1 MALNGSFLSTVKLS
15 GPKGT
20 RTLDLFNAIEA
31 LSQLSYR
38 PAAKMMPENGSEV
51 KMSRLANLCYYWQF
65 NIEESLNMAE
75 LVGYEEYGADH
86 WELGPLRNAL
96 AYRGLR
102 MPHTCQAPSEAL
114 LLGISGGI
122 VAGYF
127 IFQYKGYPPTF
138 NFLTV
143 NSFDP
148 LTNVLERLQI
158 DAQNQRTNSAEK
170 ARKNLIQALDRGDA
184 PLVWAE
190 VTSLGYG
197 DMKESEDNWFVIPLL
212 VTRYDEN
219 KDEASIVDRSSVPIH
234 ISAQA
239 LDRARQ
245 RIKKER
251 QRLMT
256 LGEFRMENLPEATRA
271 GIQQCLEHALGEP
284 PRKPMRG
291 KYGLTAYT
299 RWADALADERSKNGW
314 KRQFATGSDRF
325 SLLTWFYHYTHHF
338 GTGGFGARGRYAD
351 FLIEAAEI
359 LENDAL
365 PIAAE
370 EFRKAE
376 RGWMALYDQLY
387 SVEIEPLFRARH
399 LIDEREKLFREQG
412 QASSEA
418 RREINDQLEE
428 LRTSADESMNFSE
441 IEERQWRQ
449 EIRDTVLELQE
460 LESAAFNQL
469 QEAMI

>member
-1 MALNGSFLSTVKLS
+1 MT
-15 GPKGT
+15 
-20 RTLDLFNAIEA
+20 
-31 LSQLSYR
+31 
-38 PAAKMMPENGSEV
+38 
-51 KMSRLANLCYYWQF
+51 
-65 NIEESLNMAE
+65 E
-75 LVGYEEYGADH
+75 LTGYKEYGGDH

-96 AYRGLR
+96 AYQGLR
-102 MPHTCQAPSEAL
+102 MPHTGQAPSEAL

-148 LTNVLERLQI
+148 MTNVLERLEI
-158 DAQNQRTNSAEK
+158 DVLNLRTNSAEK

-197 DMKESEDNWFVIPLL
+197 DMKESEDNWFVMPLL
-212 VTRYDEN
+212 VTRYDEST
-219 KDEASIVDRSSVPIH
+219 DEASIVDRSRVPIH

-256 LGEFRMENLPEATRA
+256 FGKFPMEKLPQATRA

-291 KYGLTAYT
+291 KYGLAAYT

-351 FLIEAAEI
+351 FLVEAAEI
-359 LENDAL
+359 LDNDAL
-365 PIAAE
+365 VKAAE

-387 SVEIEPLFRARH
+387 SDEMEPLIQARQ
-399 LIDEREKLFREQG
+399 LIDERERQFREQG
-412 QASSEA
+412 QASFENREQITGQLEALRLEADETMKFSEA
-418 RREINDQLEE
+418 QEK
-428 LRTSADESMNFSE
+428 
-441 IEERQWRQ
+441 QWR
-449 EIRDTVLELQE
+449 EGIRESVLELQA
-460 LESAAFNQL
+460 LEAAAFNRL
-469 QEAMI
+469 QDAMS

>member
-1 MALNGSFLSTVKLS
+1 MT
-15 GPKGT
+15 
-20 RTLDLFNAIEA
+20 
-31 LSQLSYR
+31 
-38 PAAKMMPENGSEV
+38 
-51 KMSRLANLCYYWQF
+51 
-65 NIEESLNMAE
+65 E
-75 LVGYEEYGADH
+75 LTDYKEYGGDH

-96 AYRGLR
+96 AYQGLR
-102 MPHTCQAPSEAL
+102 MPHTGQAPSESL

-148 LTNVLERLQI
+148 MSNVLERLEI
-158 DAQNQRTNSAEK
+158 EVQNQRSNSAKK

-197 DMKESEDNWFVIPLL
+197 DMKESEDYWFVMPLL

-219 KDEASIVDRSSVPIH
+219 TDRASIVDRSSVPIH
-234 ISAQA
+234 ISAQV

-256 LGEFRMENLPEATRA
+256 VGKFPIEKLPEATRA

-291 KYGLTAYT
+291 KYGLAAYT

-351 FLIEAAEI
+351 FLVEAAEI

-365 PIAAE
+365 LIAAD

-376 RGWMALYDQLY
+376 RSWMALYDQLY
-387 SVEIEPLFRARH
+387 SAGVEPLFRARQ

-412 QASSEA
+412 QASTEA
-418 RREINDQLEE
+418 RNKINEQLEE
-428 LRTSADESMNFSE
+428 LRTSANETMNFRE
-441 IEERQWRQ
+441 TEEKQWR
-449 EIRDTVLELQE
+449 EGMRESVLELQARE
-460 LESAAFNQL
+460 VAAFHRL
-469 QEAMI
+469 QDAVS

>member
-1 MALNGSFLSTVKLS
+1 
-15 GPKGT
+15 
-20 RTLDLFNAIEA
+20 
-31 LSQLSYR
+31 
-38 PAAKMMPENGSEV
+38 
-51 KMSRLANLCYYWQF
+51 MS
-65 NIEESLNMAE
+65 
-75 LVGYEEYGADH
+75 
-86 WELGPLRNAL
+86 
-96 AYRGLR
+96 
-102 MPHTCQAPSEAL
+102 
-114 LLGISGGI
+114 
-122 VAGYF
+122 
-127 IFQYKGYPPTF
+127 
-138 NFLTV
+138 
-143 NSFDP
+143 
-148 LTNVLERLQI
+148 NVLERLEI
-158 DAQNQRTNSAEK
+158 EVQNQRSNSAKK

-197 DMKESEDNWFVIPLL
+197 DMKESEDYWFVMPLL

-219 KDEASIVDRSSVPIH
+219 TDRASIVDRSSVPIH
-234 ISAQA
+234 ISAQV

-256 LGEFRMENLPEATRA
+256 VGKFPIEKLPEATRA

-291 KYGLTAYT
+291 KYGLAAYT

-351 FLIEAAEI
+351 FLVEAAEI

-365 PIAAE
+365 LIAAD

-376 RGWMALYDQLY
+376 RSWMALYDQLY
-387 SVEIEPLFRARH
+387 SAGVEPLFRARQ

-412 QASSEA
+412 QASTEA
-418 RREINDQLEE
+418 RNKINEQLEE
-428 LRTSADESMNFSE
+428 LRTSANETMNFRE
-441 IEERQWRQ
+441 TEEKQWR
-449 EIRDTVLELQE
+449 EGMRESVLELQARE
-460 LESAAFNQL
+460 VAAFHRL
-469 QEAMI
+469 QDAVS

>member
-1 MALNGSFLSTVKLS
+1 MT
-15 GPKGT
+15 
-20 RTLDLFNAIEA
+20 
-31 LSQLSYR
+31 
-38 PAAKMMPENGSEV
+38 
-51 KMSRLANLCYYWQF
+51 
-65 NIEESLNMAE
+65 E
-75 LVGYEEYGADH
+75 LTDYKEYGGDH

-96 AYRGLR
+96 AYQGLR
-102 MPHTCQAPSEAL
+102 MPHTGQAPSEAL

-148 LTNVLERLQI
+148 MTNVLERLEI
-158 DAQNQRTNSAEK
+158 DVQNQRSNSAEK

-219 KDEASIVDRSSVPIH
+219 TDRASIVDRSSVPIH

-256 LGEFRMENLPEATRA
+256 VGKFPMEKLPEATRA

-291 KYGLTAYT
+291 KYGLAAYT

-351 FLIEAAEI
+351 FLVEAAEI
-359 LENDAL
+359 LDNDAL
-365 PIAAE
+365 LIAAE

-376 RGWMALYDQLY
+376 RGWVALFDQLY
-387 SVEIEPLFRARH
+387 SAGVEPLFRARQ

-412 QASSEA
+412 QASTEA
-418 RREINDQLEE
+418 RNKISEQLEE
-428 LRTSADESMNFSE
+428 LRTSANETMNFRE
-441 IEERQWRQ
+441 TEEKQWR
-449 EIRDTVLELQE
+449 EGMRESVLELQARE
-460 LESAAFNQL
+460 VAAFNRL
-469 QEAMI
+469 QDAVS